1 MQSNGDWKKWDR
13 QIEDDSMSGSLY
25 FLMMETFE
33 GKEKGK
39 LRTI

>member
-1 MQSNGDWKKWDR
+1 MQSNGDWKKLDR

-25 FLMMETFE
+25 FLMKEAFE